1 MSTVIR
7 FKRKKSGGNTGVD
20 LLPGEP
26 YFNLNDKH
34 FYICEQDGSFPDK
47 HIAEVTTVTK
57 DVSDATVK
65 FYVGGDTTN
74 LYEKTINNVE
84 SATYPSPDPS
94 AGTIH
99 TRLLNLEHKT
109 ENLEESL
116 TWGTF

>member
-34 FYICEQDGSFPDK
+34 FYICEKDGSFPDK

-65 FYVGGDTTN
+65 SDKE
-74 LYEKTINNVE
+74 EK
-84 SATYPSPDPS
+84 
-94 AGTIH
+94 
-99 TRLLNLEHKT
+99 KT
-109 ENLEESL
+109 PVKEEL
-116 TWGTF
+116 FL